1 MSSLAGSYNIVVVAV
16 AGALAF
22 FCFRIVLPSCFHST
36 IRKKTLE
43 DLTDEGRLGIGQRRV
58 FNLIGCRDSVQLTN
72 SVVLRD
78 NRR

>member
-1 MSSLAGSYNIVVVAV
+1 MSSLAGSYNIVVAV

-43 DLTDEGRLGIGQRRV
+43 DLTDEGRLGIGQ
-58 FNLIGCRDSVQLTN
+58 
-72 SVVLRD
+72 
-78 NRR
+78 